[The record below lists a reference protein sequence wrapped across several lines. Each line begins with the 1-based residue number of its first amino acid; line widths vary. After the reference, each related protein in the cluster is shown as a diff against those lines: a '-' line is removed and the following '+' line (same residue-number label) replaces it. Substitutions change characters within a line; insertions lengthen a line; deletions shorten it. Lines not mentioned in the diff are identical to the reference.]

1 MKAAPAMRR
10 ELGRFAGPI
19 RRRRK
24 DWDGRQPF
32 DLPPG
37 TDMAWLRAEIADRNW
52 YHRFPFGEGLITP
65 GNDPT
70 HLKAP
75 WILRADLEGRRV
87 LDIGAFDGYFSFEAE
102 RRGATDVLA
111 TDAWSWNWPGSDARR
126 NFELIRSVLDSGV
139 RDQTIS
145 VEDVSPEVIGGP
157 FDVVFFLGVLYHAPD
172 PLGYLQRVRSVTG
185 GSCVV
190 ETLVDLLEVPVPA
203 LAYYEGA
210 TLYGDAS
217 NNFGPNRLAV

>member
-1 MKAAPAMRR
+1 
-10 ELGRFAGPI
+10 
-19 RRRRK
+19 
-24 DWDGRQPF
+24 
-32 DLPPG
+32 
-37 TDMAWLRAEIADRNW
+37 MA
-52 YHRFPFGEGLITP
+52 
-65 GNDPT
+65 
-70 HLKAP
+70 
-75 WILRADLEGRRV
+75 
-87 LDIGAFDGYFSFEAE
+87 
-102 RRGATDVLA
+102 ATDVLA

-145 VEDVSPEVIGGP
+145 VEDLSPEAIGGP

-185 GSCVV
+185 GLCVV

-217 NNFGPNRLAV
+217 NNFGPNRLAVEAMLRDAGFTRVDYQKTWDRDPWQVRRRRPRWKRRQSGRMVFHAWV